1 MKKILFFLFTS
12 FFVFSNAFGATVHLE
27 CKIFFPDNTSFSK
40 NWSLDSKKNNYWS
53 KFADNFISWVE
64 VVLPE
69 HNASGKYSYT
79 YFYVDRRTGNLLVEF
94 SEEINQPVKKNH
106 KKLKIE
112 DTLQGKCEKGSGQKL
127 F

>member
-64 VVLPE
+64 VVLP
-69 HNASGKYSYT
+69 
-79 YFYVDRRTGNLLVEF
+79 
-94 SEEINQPVKKNH
+94 
-106 KKLKIE
+106 
-112 DTLQGKCEKGSGQKL
+112 
-127 F
+127 